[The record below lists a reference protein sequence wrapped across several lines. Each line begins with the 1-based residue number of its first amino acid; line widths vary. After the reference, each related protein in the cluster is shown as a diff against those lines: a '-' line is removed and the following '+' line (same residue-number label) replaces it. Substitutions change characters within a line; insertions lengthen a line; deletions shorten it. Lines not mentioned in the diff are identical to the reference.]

1 MNPFLEVAIEAAR
14 EAGGILMTEFA
25 RPVSISYKGEVD
37 IVTQG

>member
-25 RPVSISYKGEVD
+25 RR
-37 IVTQG
+37 